1 MARSTC
7 PCMAAPI
14 RAAALRAIFETALV
28 DILTRAERGGSMR
41 RKACSGLRTSQL
53 THGSPSSWTQRATST
68 CGEFE
73 GKVLAKRSGLFG
85 SRCACTVSQY
95 TPPESSSDT
104 LRDVGQVARVG
115 PNLRPGRV
123 GHVEVSRGTPL
134 AEAYRTSRTRRHT
147 QSIVACRTHP
157 IISERH
163 VATQESRRAT
173 SRIRSCREGR
183 PRVEASGRH
192 VEPRLKRRVSLSH
205 AVDPTF
211 RRVATT
217 LELYNLSRSASR
229 RIKTDDLPNEAGCGF
244 LLASTSRSTMTRSF

>member
-1 MARSTC
+1 MDHRVHGPKEPQVLAESSRGKCWQKEAACLAPDVRAPLAST
-7 PCMAAPI
+7 
-14 RAAALRAIFETALV
+14 RLRNLRPTRFETSDKSHA
-28 DILTRAERGGSMR
+28 
-41 RKACSGLRTSQL
+41 SGQ
-53 THGSPSSWTQRATST
+53 T
-68 CGEFE
+68 CGR
-73 GKVLAKRSGLFG
+73 GVSDT
-85 SRCACTVSQY
+85 SRCREAR
-95 TPPESSSDT
+95 PWP
-104 LRDVGQVARVG
+104 RRVGQV
-115 PNLRPGRV
+115 
-123 GHVEVSRGTPL
+123 EVS
-134 AEAYRTSRTRRHT
+134 AEACRTSRTRRHT

-173 SRIRSCREGR
+173 SRIRSRREGR